1 VSHSN
6 SFVSSYVKKKDHFSS
21 ERMKSVHSKK
31 KAVANARD
39 LMDDA
44 ARVRTLE
51 YDAACESLSN
61 ERDAGMIASSVS
73 DTYLRR
79 NAVHQG
85 FISQANHVIRKGVNY
100 QQLTEFEAAISTLE
114 QDNGGSTM
122 TSSGVNLSSSR
133 AAKQRA
139 RNTGP
144 LGLLGVSLLA
154 DEDTAT
160 AAGGAGR
167 ASATAASAAAGG
179 AGRASATAASAGRRH
194 RGGSGREAVV
204 DLVAGHSV
212 TPVTLKKS
220 AIEKVS
226 MPANWPFDDMLTRT
240 RARAMKRMTD
250 RSITDSARKKA
261 CTVRTA
267 LANNVET
274 YVSIVRDMIPVE
286 PASQDVLNVC
296 LTQASLEA
304 KK

>member
-6 SFVSSYVKKKDHFSS
+6 YFFSSYIKKKDHFNS
-21 ERMKSVHSKK
+21 ERSKSVQSKK
-31 KAVANARD
+31 KAVANAQD

-44 ARVRTLE
+44 VRVLSLE
-51 YDAACESLSN
+51 YEVAFDSYSN
-61 ERDAGMIASSVS
+61 ERNAGMIASSVS
-73 DTYLRR
+73 DSYLHR

-85 FISQANHVIRKGVNY
+85 FLSQANHVIRKGVNY

-154 DEDTAT
+154 ADTAT
-160 AAGGAGR
+160 VAGEEAGG
-167 ASATAASAAAGG
+167 ASATA
-179 AGRASATAASAGRRH
+179 TSAGRP

-212 TPVTLKKS
+212 TPVGLRKQS

-226 MPANWPFDDMLTRT
+226 TPANWPFDTMLTRT
-240 RARAMKRMTD
+240 RARAMKRMTN
-250 RSITDSARKKA
+250 RSITDSAQKKA
-261 CTVRTA
+261 CTVQTA

-274 YVSIVRDMIPVE
+274 YVSIVRDMISGA
-286 PASQDVLNVC
+286 PASQDVLDVC

>member
-1 VSHSN
+1 
-6 SFVSSYVKKKDHFSS
+6 
-21 ERMKSVHSKK
+21 
-31 KAVANARD
+31 
-39 LMDDA
+39 
-44 ARVRTLE
+44 
-51 YDAACESLSN
+51 
-61 ERDAGMIASSVS
+61 
-73 DTYLRR
+73 
-79 NAVHQG
+79 
-85 FISQANHVIRKGVNY
+85 
-100 QQLTEFEAAISTLE
+100 
-114 QDNGGSTM
+114 M

-160 AAGGAGR
+160 
-167 ASATAASAAAGG
+167 AAGG

>member
-1 VSHSN
+1 
-6 SFVSSYVKKKDHFSS
+6 
-21 ERMKSVHSKK
+21 
-31 KAVANARD
+31 
-39 LMDDA
+39 
-44 ARVRTLE
+44 
-51 YDAACESLSN
+51 
-61 ERDAGMIASSVS
+61 
-73 DTYLRR
+73 
-79 NAVHQG
+79 
-85 FISQANHVIRKGVNY
+85 
-100 QQLTEFEAAISTLE
+100 
-114 QDNGGSTM
+114 M

-139 RNTGP
+139 RARNTGP

-154 DEDTAT
+154 ADTAT
-160 AAGGAGR
+160 AAGGAEG
-167 ASATAASAAAGG
+167 ASATA
-179 AGRASATAASAGRRH
+179 TSAGRRP

-212 TPVTLKKS
+212 TPVGLKQS

-226 MPANWPFDDMLTRT
+226 TPANWPFDNMLTRT

-261 CTVRTA
+261 CTVRTV

-274 YVSIVRDMIPVE
+274 YVSIVRDMIPVA
-286 PASQDVLNVC
+286 PASQDVLDVC